1 MYVFYLKNICIF
13 RLKNTVNILEDPV
26 INQMSD
32 KYGKSAGQI
41 ALRFLVQNNINV
53 IPKSSNPG
61 RIKENI
67 SIFDFKLDQDEM
79 EALSKLDKGEDGRI
93 INFFVWKGVEKHPC
107 YPFLIDN
114 WITK

>member
-1 MYVFYLKNICIF
+1 MQIIKKIFIF
-13 RLKNTVNILEDPV
+13 RLKNNINILEDPV
-26 INQMSD
+26 VQCIAL

-41 ALRFLVQNNINV
+41 ALRYLIQNNLSI
-53 IPKSSNPG
+53 IPKSSNPS

-67 SIFDFKLDQDEM
+67 SIFDLKLNQEEM
-79 EALSKLDKGEDGRI
+79 EELSKLDKGENGRI

-114 WITK
+114 